1 MRAKKKEEETEG
13 GRKGERWGGSEREEG
28 IGKKG
33 TEGGREENKSESEV
47 SFPGMDVSVHL

>member
-33 TEGGREENKSESEV
+33 TEGGKEENKSESEV